1 MNEVVSTPNTSS
13 APDTSWRENQS
24 RFHAIISQPSKGWW
38 RFLLLF
44 WALIGPGL
52 LAAMADNDAGGMI
65 SYCVTGVQFGIG
77 LFIPL
82 VLCLAVVT
90 YTVQEMAMRLG
101 TVTQTGFTK
110 LIYNHYG
117 RSWMFYHIVTLFSE
131 NMLTLLTEFIG
142 MTAGL
147 IILGLPLWASDTISL
162 LLILSITIF
171 TGYWTKERLALLIG
185 ALNIIFIVVA
195 GMTHPSI
202 AAIGHAFA
210 TWNVPANSGNLFWYI
225 IALVGNAIAP
235 WMIFYQGS
243 AYIDKG
249 VIADNLR
256 LGRIDTGIGCVVQV
270 LIAACAIIAGAALYG
285 HLNNVAA
292 LGPADVIYA
301 FNTLIGHWPGLLFGL
316 GLFNAGLL
324 ASITI
329 SLSSS
334 WSVAEAF
341 GWSKSL
347 NDKIADA
354 PRFYAVYIG
363 SVIVAAGAILI
374 PYLPLNF
381 IAVITQVIG
390 GFLTAPILI
399 FLALLTNNKQLMGK
413 YKNSLFDN
421 IRIWAISVILIGLA
435 ILLLKNTLS
444 GLL

>member
-1 MNEVVSTPNTSS
+1 MNGTTPAPEVSLS
-13 APDTSWRENQS
+13 ENQS
-24 RFHAIISQPSKGWW
+24 RFHAIINQPRKGWW
-38 RFLLLF
+38 RFLFLF

-82 VLCLAVVT
+82 VLCLVLVT
-90 YTVQEMAMRLG
+90 FTVQEMAMRLG

-110 LIYNHYG
+110 LISLRYG
-117 RSWMFYHIVTLFSE
+117 RFWVRYHVITLFSE

-147 IILGLPLWASDTISL
+147 IILGLPLWISDMISL
-162 LLILSITIF
+162 LLVISITVF

-185 ALNIIFIVVA
+185 ALNVIFIVVA
-195 GMTHPSI
+195 AMTHPSL
-202 AAIGHAFA
+202 AAIGHAFTA
-210 TWNVPANSGNLFWYI
+210 WSVPAGSSNLSWYI
-225 IALVGNAIAP
+225 IALIGNAIAP
-235 WMIFYQGS
+235 WMVFYQCS

-256 LGRIDTGIGCVVQV
+256 LGRIDTCIGCVVQV
-270 LIAACAIIAGAALYG
+270 VIAASAIIAGAALYG

-292 LGPADVIYA
+292 LGPADLINA
-301 FNTLIGHWPGLLFGL
+301 FDTLIGHWPALLFGL

-324 ASITI
+324 AAITI

-354 PRFYAVYIG
+354 PKFYAVYIG
-363 SVIVAAGAILI
+363 SVVAAAAAFLI
-374 PYLPLNF
+374 PHLPLNF
-381 IAVITQVIG
+381 IAIIAQVIG

-399 FLALLTNNKQLMGK
+399 FLLLLTNNEQLMGK
-413 YKNSLFDN
+413 YKNSLFGN
-421 IRIWAISVILIGLA
+421 ICAWTISATLISLA
-435 ILLLKNTLS
+435 LMLLWKMVS